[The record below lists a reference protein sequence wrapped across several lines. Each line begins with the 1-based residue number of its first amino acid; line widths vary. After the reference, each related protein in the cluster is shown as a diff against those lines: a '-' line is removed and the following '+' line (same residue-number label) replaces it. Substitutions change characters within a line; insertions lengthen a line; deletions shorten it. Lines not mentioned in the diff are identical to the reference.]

1 MRISERFEH
10 ASTRKDPLLC
20 AIVIR
25 RADRDLVWAEA
36 HTTNGRVK
44 KFDDGSQA
52 GLAAERNSSTIRP
65 PLPSPSTWANSSAA
79 CNRQDGP
86 SMRLTNRFLT
96 NAAGLMGAWLVRGWM
111 GSLEFKAA
119 QYDPT
124 TDLASPDRQGPMIYV
139 LWHEYLLFPLYLR
152 GNSNTTVLVSH
163 HRDAEILTRMTY
175 HLGFDL
181 VRGSS
186 YRGGMMAMREL
197 LRTKQMNVAIT
208 CDGPRGPRRTLAAGA
223 IYLASKLGM
232 PIVVSGIG
240 YDRPWRMKTWDRFAV
255 PRPGSR
261 ARVVTSP
268 AIPIPADI
276 GRDEIEHYRVGIER
290 LLNRLSAEA
299 ERWAEAGT
307 AKLEEVPVRREPAA
321 PRRFLPPSIPIAPRK
336 AA

>member
-1 MRISERFEH
+1 
-10 ASTRKDPLLC
+10 
-20 AIVIR
+20 
-25 RADRDLVWAEA
+25 
-36 HTTNGRVK
+36 
-44 KFDDGSQA
+44 
-52 GLAAERNSSTIRP
+52 
-65 PLPSPSTWANSSAA
+65 
-79 CNRQDGP
+79 
-86 SMRLTNRFLT
+86 MRLTNRFLT
-96 NAAGLMGAWLVRGWM
+96 SAAGMLGAWLVRGWM

-124 TDLASPDRQGPMIYV
+124 TDLASPNRQGPMIYV

-152 GNSNTTVLVSH
+152 GNCNTTVLVSH

-186 YRGGMMAMREL
+186 YRGGMMALREL
-197 LRTKQMNVAIT
+197 LRKKQMNVAIT

-268 AIPIPADI
+268 AITIPPDI
-276 GRDEIEHYRVGIER
+276 GRDEIEHYRSGVER

-299 ERWAEAGT
+299 EQWAEAGT
-307 AKLEEVPVRREPAA
+307 AKLEEVAIRREPA
-321 PRRFLPPSIPIAPRK
+321 PRSRATQPTIDVPFRR